1 MQTQLSDRSLFESVS
16 SGKFEMDCLI
26 VSIWD
31 YQKRSC
37 IKRTLAKITINDN
50 SAIVCKILQH
60 SERFC
65 EILQNSVIDVD
76 IWEE

>member
-1 MQTQLSDRSLFESVS
+1 MYRIFDTCCNQVSEKEKNKTEKTALSALRRRKKLTWQT
-16 SGKFEMDCLI
+16 
-26 VSIWD
+26 
-31 YQKRSC
+31 
-37 IKRTLAKITINDN
+37 KITLDDN